1 MQGCDVDTLPTDDD
15 GAHTH
20 GLSWSWLWLPCFWRL
35 HYLLV
40 EVRRRPDEGDLAI
53 KRLILHVSRI
63 LAGRIQHPQSVR
75 PSTSRSRSRRR
86 PTAER
91 RPTAMTTND
100 DNDGRRCMLS
110 YATIPMPPTTITMHP
125 PSFRR
130 AMLSLSFHTVFFLLF
145 LSHHAPLASASAQ
158 LPTDE
163 HGDYDGSDIIAVRR
177 CKRRYMI
184 VNSSSTFV
192 FSTYALH
199 FHSIFHII
207 HPLEL
212 IYCLLPL
219 TIIVSHSKVDQISP
233 RRNHSSIIAHWSRNS
248 RQFQFLAGIIRQ
260 LPSQT
265 Y

>member
-1 MQGCDVDTLPTDDD
+1 MQGCDVDTLPTATDD

-20 GLSWSWLWLPCFWRL
+20 AHGHGYCCLVFCFWRL
-35 HYLLV
+35 HYYLLV

-53 KRLILHVSRI
+53 KRLNLTRVTNFGGDESN
-63 LAGRIQHPQSVR
+63 HPSLSVR
-75 PSTSRSRSRRR
+75 RPLALALDDDDDDDGRR
-86 PTAER
+86 TAER

-110 YATIPMPPTTITMHP
+110 YAYATIPMPPTTITMHP

-145 LSHHAPLASASAQ
+145 LSHHALLASASAQ

-184 VNSSSTFV
+184 VNSSSTF
-192 FSTYALH
+192 
-199 FHSIFHII
+199 
-207 HPLEL
+207 
-212 IYCLLPL
+212 C
-219 TIIVSHSKVDQISP
+219 
-233 RRNHSSIIAHWSRNS
+233 
-248 RQFQFLAGIIRQ
+248 IRY
-260 LPSQT
+260 LCASFPF
-265 Y
+265 YI